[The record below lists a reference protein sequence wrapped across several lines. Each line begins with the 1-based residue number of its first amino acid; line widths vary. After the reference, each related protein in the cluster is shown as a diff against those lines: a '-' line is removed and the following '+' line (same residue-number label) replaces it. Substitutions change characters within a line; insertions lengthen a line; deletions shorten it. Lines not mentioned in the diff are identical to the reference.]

1 MTAPARQFGNTVRGC
16 DGRVQILV
24 RAQPGAKRSVIVG
37 LLGDR
42 VKVAVQAPPVDG
54 KANAALLAF
63 FAELLDLPKQA
74 VTLGA
79 GQTSRDKRIDVAAP
93 LALVIERLAAA
104 VASPGES

>member
-1 MTAPARQFGNTVRGC
+1 MDLGQQVRGV

-24 RAQPGAKRSVIVG
+24 RAQPGAKRSAIVG
-37 LLGDR
+37 LHGDR
-42 VKVAVQAPPVDG
+42 LKVAVQAPPVDG

-63 FAELLDLPKQA
+63 FAALLDLPKHA

-93 LALVIERLAAA
+93 LAWVIERLTAAL
-104 VASPGES
+104 P